1 MAGSE
6 QTVMTTNGRIA
17 VPEIASRLGIGRLAV
32 YSMLEQGIIPGIRL
46 GRRWI
51 VTQAAYEQW
60 ERTCGADRLMSGR
73 FSARV
78 Q

>member
-1 MAGSE
+1 MS
-6 QTVMTTNGRIA
+6 THGRIA
-17 VPEIASRLGIGRLAV
+17 VPEIANRLGIGRLAV

-51 VTQAAYEQW
+51 VTHAAFEQW
-60 ERTCGADRLMSGR
+60 ERSCGRLRGV
-73 FSARV
+73 SARTAPDV